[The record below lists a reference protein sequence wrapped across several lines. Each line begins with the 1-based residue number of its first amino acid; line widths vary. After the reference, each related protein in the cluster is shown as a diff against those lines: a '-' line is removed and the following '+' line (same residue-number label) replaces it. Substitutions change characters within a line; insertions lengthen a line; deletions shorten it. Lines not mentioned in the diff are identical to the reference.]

1 MIKYLKSIEK
11 IISKYDYTV
20 GLYAM
25 DMYGNEIKYNE
36 NTIFESAS
44 CIKLFVL
51 IEYFNQINNK
61 RIDMSDIFEYD
72 PTDNILGINSG
83 IISALDYGLKL
94 TSKDYVTLMIVYS
107 DNIATN
113 KLIDYLGLENIN
125 NTIKKLGF
133 KNTKL
138 FNKLNLIKYKKFG
151 QTTPYEYAMAFKKI
165 LNNEIFNSEV
175 STQILDILK
184 KQKYNDM
191 LVKGLPQYDVLFKGT
206 DESKIRYI
214 ASKSG
219 AIIWTGTEMRNAR
232 NDGGIISTI
241 YGEYIVSLFVSD
253 IDDLQFNYDNK
264 GINCGAYINKII
276 FDSFMKNKGVLR

>member
-113 KLIDYLGLENIN
+113 KLIDYLG
-125 NTIKKLGF
+125 
-133 KNTKL
+133 
-138 FNKLNLIKYKKFG
+138 
-151 QTTPYEYAMAFKKI
+151 
-165 LNNEIFNSEV
+165 
-175 STQILDILK
+175 
-184 KQKYNDM
+184 
-191 LVKGLPQYDVLFKGT
+191 
-206 DESKIRYI
+206 
-214 ASKSG
+214 
-219 AIIWTGTEMRNAR
+219 
-232 NDGGIISTI
+232 
-241 YGEYIVSLFVSD
+241 
-253 IDDLQFNYDNK
+253 
-264 GINCGAYINKII
+264 
-276 FDSFMKNKGVLR
+276 